1 MVVVVGIIGIGFV
14 VDKQHSESVTDGDA
28 GSHDEEMVGK
38 AGVVVVL
45 ALVDVVIEY
54 QHCHHHCL
62 ACACGHLEGGAGKHI
77 VAVVRHAVL
86 SGIELIEDVSADI
99 GVAVG
104 HLVEIDGRFDRLTLT
119 EE

>member
-1 MVVVVGIIGIGFV
+1 MVVVVGVVGIGFV

-45 ALVDVVIEY
+45 ALVDIVIEY
-54 QHCHHHCL
+54 QHSHHHRL
-62 ACACGHLEGGAGKHI
+62 ACACGHLESGAGKHI
-77 VAVVRHAVL
+77 AAVVRYAVL
-86 SGIELIEDVSADI
+86 SGIELVEDMSTDI

-104 HLVEIDGRFDRLTLT
+104 HLVEIDGRFDSLTLA